1 MLGHIEKNYRLMA
14 AHGIKP
20 QGSYNDVFGYIPPD
34 EDFNKDHPATR
45 TESMRA
51 RADVCNWVRQH
62 LGVVGTEDGSDW
74 IIPYVDYVTSRDN
87 RSPSSGNDET
97 GIGAIEIPLYELVY
111 HDAVVTTYSASKPL
125 GFIHASAPQ
134 MSSQP
139 NAADLA
145 AIKRLAALHA
155 RVGLLEMTK
164 HEFLDPQ
171 RKKERSTFADGT
183 TVTVDWD
190 TKAVTISPEV
200 KASTAATATK
210 TKPAGSR

>member
-1 MLGHIEKNYRLMA
+1 
-14 AHGIKP
+14 
-20 QGSYNDVFGYIPPD
+20 
-34 EDFNKDHPATR
+34 
-45 TESMRA
+45 
-51 RADVCNWVRQH
+51 
-62 LGVVGTEDGSDW
+62 VVAIFASNSTQYSHCF
-74 IIPYVDYVTSRDN
+74 IRMK
-87 RSPSSGNDET
+87 SSAGC
-97 GIGAIEIPLYELVY
+97 
-111 HDAVVTTYSASKPL
+111 SASKPL

-145 AIKRLAALHA
+145 AIKRLAALHT